1 MAFAFTGY
9 GIASSPIAAATL
21 AGSPP
26 VIGTVYAIDAL
37 NGSYSITGQ
46 TINFT
51 RSILLLPQSG
61 SYSVAGQPAA
71 ISYVLPS
78 SSISGYGIAALPIA
92 SFPIAGALFA
102 GPNSFLLSAQ
112 NGLYSLTGQAVDI
125 TYTPFTPPVTGP
137 TQYFIEIRSFT
148 ESRRI

>member
-1 MAFAFTGY
+1 MAFALTGY
-9 GIASSPIAAATL
+9 GIASLPIAAAPL

-26 VIGTVYAIDAL
+26 VLSAAYTLDASY
-37 NGSYSITGQ
+37 GSYALTGQSITITKG
-46 TINFT
+46 
-51 RSILLLPQSG
+51 
-61 SYSVAGQPAA
+61 
-71 ISYVLPS
+71 
-78 SSISGYGIAALPIA
+78 
-92 SFPIAGALFA
+92 
-102 GPNSFLLSAQ
+102 FLLSAQ

>member
-1 MAFAFTGY
+1 MAFALTGY
-9 GIASSPIAAATL
+9 GIASLPIAAAPL

-26 VIGTVYAIDAL
+26 VLSAAYTL
-37 NGSYSITGQ
+37 NASYGSYALTGQSITITKG
-46 TINFT
+46 
-51 RSILLLPQSG
+51 
-61 SYSVAGQPAA
+61 
-71 ISYVLPS
+71 
-78 SSISGYGIAALPIA
+78 
-92 SFPIAGALFA
+92 
-102 GPNSFLLSAQ
+102 FLLSAQ

>member
-1 MAFAFTGY
+1 MAFALTGY
-9 GIASSPIAAATL
+9 GIASLPIAAAPL

-26 VIGTVYAIDAL
+26 VLLAAYTLDAS
-37 NGSYSITGQ
+37 NGSYALIGQSITITKG
-46 TINFT
+46 
-51 RSILLLPQSG
+51 
-61 SYSVAGQPAA
+61 
-71 ISYVLPS
+71 
-78 SSISGYGIAALPIA
+78 
-92 SFPIAGALFA
+92 
-102 GPNSFLLSAQ
+102 FLLSVQ

>member
-1 MAFAFTGY
+1 MAFALTGY
-9 GIASSPIAAATL
+9 GIASLPIAAAPL

-26 VIGTVYAIDAL
+26 VLSVAYTLAAS
-37 NGSYSITGQ
+37 NGSYALTGQ
-46 TINFT
+46 NIIIT
-51 RSILLLPQSG
+51 RG
-61 SYSVAGQPAA
+61 
-71 ISYVLPS
+71 
-78 SSISGYGIAALPIA
+78 
-92 SFPIAGALFA
+92 
-102 GPNSFLLSAQ
+102 FLLSPQ

>member
-1 MAFAFTGY
+1 MAFALTGY
-9 GIASSPIAAATL
+9 GIASLPIAAAPL

-26 VIGTVYAIDAL
+26 VLSVAYTLNVT
-37 NGSYSITGQ
+37 NGSYALTGQ
-46 TINFT
+46 NITIT
-51 RSILLLPQSG
+51 RG
-61 SYSVAGQPAA
+61 
-71 ISYVLPS
+71 
-78 SSISGYGIAALPIA
+78 
-92 SFPIAGALFA
+92 
-102 GPNSFLLSAQ
+102 FLLSPQ

>member
-1 MAFAFTGY
+1 MAFALTGY
-9 GIASSPIAAATL
+9 GIGSLPIAAAPL

-26 VIGTVYAIDAL
+26 VLSAAYTLDASY
-37 NGSYSITGQ
+37 GSYALTGQSITFNRGISL
-46 TINFT
+46 TA
-51 RSILLLPQSG
+51 SSG
-61 SYSVAGQPAA
+61 SYALTGQ
-71 ISYVLPS
+71 
-78 SSISGYGIAALPIA
+78 SIIITKG
-92 SFPIAGALFA
+92 
-102 GPNSFLLSAQ
+102 FLLSAQ

>member
-1 MAFAFTGY
+1 MAFALTGY
-9 GIASSPIAAATL
+9 GIASLPIAAAPI

-26 VIGTVYAIDAL
+26 VLSVAYMLDAS
-37 NGSYSITGQ
+37 NGSYALTGQ
-46 TINFT
+46 NITIT
-51 RSILLLPQSG
+51 RG
-61 SYSVAGQPAA
+61 
-71 ISYVLPS
+71 
-78 SSISGYGIAALPIA
+78 
-92 SFPIAGALFA
+92 
-102 GPNSFLLSAQ
+102 FLLSPQ

>member
-1 MAFAFTGY
+1 MAFALTGY
-9 GIASSPIAAATL
+9 GIASLPIAAAPL

-26 VIGTVYAIDAL
+26 ILSVAYALDA
-37 NGSYSITGQ
+37 SYGAYALTGQSITITKG
-46 TINFT
+46 
-51 RSILLLPQSG
+51 
-61 SYSVAGQPAA
+61 
-71 ISYVLPS
+71 
-78 SSISGYGIAALPIA
+78 
-92 SFPIAGALFA
+92 
-102 GPNSFLLSAQ
+102 FLLSAQ

>member
-1 MAFAFTGY
+1 MAASVTGY
-9 GIASSPIAAATL
+9 GIASLPIATAPI

-26 VIGTVYAIDAL
+26 VLSVAYTLDASY
-37 NGSYSITGQ
+37 GSYALTGQSIT
-46 TINFT
+46 FT
-51 RSILLLPQSG
+51 FTQGFSLTASSG
-61 SYSVAGQPAA
+61 SYALTGQD
-71 ISYVLPS
+71 IT
-78 SSISGYGIAALPIA
+78 ITRG
-92 SFPIAGALFA
+92 
-102 GPNSFLLSAQ
+102 FLLSPQ

>member
-1 MAFAFTGY
+1 MAFALTGY
-9 GIASSPIAAATL
+9 GIASLPIAAAPL

-26 VIGTVYAIDAL
+26 VLSAAYTL
-37 NGSYSITGQ
+37 NASYGSYALTGQ
-46 TINFT
+46 NITIT
-51 RSILLLPQSG
+51 KG
-61 SYSVAGQPAA
+61 
-71 ISYVLPS
+71 
-78 SSISGYGIAALPIA
+78 
-92 SFPIAGALFA
+92 
-102 GPNSFLLSAQ
+102 FLLSVQ

>member
-1 MAFAFTGY
+1 MAFALTGY
-9 GIASSPIAAATL
+9 GIASLPIAAAPL

-26 VIGTVYAIDAL
+26 VLSAAYTLDASY
-37 NGSYSITGQ
+37 GSYALTGQSIT
-46 TINFT
+46 
-51 RSILLLPQSG
+51 
-61 SYSVAGQPAA
+61 
-71 ISYVLPS
+71 
-78 SSISGYGIAALPIA
+78 IAR
-92 SFPIAGALFA
+92 G
-102 GPNSFLLSAQ
+102 FLLSPQ

>member
-1 MAFAFTGY
+1 MAFALTGY
-9 GIASSPIAAATL
+9 GIASLPIAAAPI

-26 VIGTVYAIDAL
+26 VLSVAYMLDAS
-37 NGSYSITGQ
+37 NGSYALTGQSIT
-46 TINFT
+46 IT
-51 RSILLLPQSG
+51 RGFLLLP
-61 SYSVAGQPAA
+61 
-71 ISYVLPS
+71 
-78 SSISGYGIAALPIA
+78 
-92 SFPIAGALFA
+92 
-102 GPNSFLLSAQ
+102 Q